1 MARVAAA
8 MFMVG
13 TIRYG
18 CGAVAARFPISPRLA
33 RVLLFLSAI
42 LSFPAAAYGPDLLLR
57 QGRLCDQEQRFCLR
71 GSIRYYPN
79 SRLIEINARVARAPG
94 PGWVSILFRGSDRN
108 NQPNTTTMEFPVR
121 GDATE
126 IIDRS
131 FITDY
136 PQVNQWRII
145 GMIFEPD
152 PAAREAARDR

>member
-1 MARVAAA
+1 
-8 MFMVG
+8 MFTAG

-18 CGAVAARFPISPRLA
+18 CGAVAARSPKSPWLA
-33 RVLLFLSAI
+33 SVLLLLSAV
-42 LSFPAAAYGPDLLLR
+42 LAVPAAAYGPDLLLR
-57 QGRLCDQEQRFCLR
+57 QGRLCDEEQRFCLR

-79 SRLIEINARVARAPG
+79 SRLIEINGRVARAPG

-108 NQPNTTTMEFPVR
+108 NQPNTTVMEFPVR

-136 PQVNQWRII
+136 PQVRQWRII

-152 PAAREAARDR
+152 PDAVDAARNQ